1 MKSKKLFLK
10 YLGRYCIIFAIVLVS
25 SLLLVGRAYQITE
38 RNVMEE
44 NTWKLRNGV
53 DNLENH
59 FVRMSSM
66 AETLRQASSLNYL
79 KGVEGS
85 LENQDFVYLNYLE
98 EQLRNISILYDFAS
112 MEFML
117 FASNDCFISNT
128 QVSDSFAGY
137 YGDFFRYDDRPAD
150 EFKELV
156 FGQSQK
162 LTLLP
167 CQELKYNRYGILTET
182 ENPMLCVIRPSLGGQ
197 SSLVDESVAIV
208 FVLEQDKIL
217 DLIFGKDAGDGT
229 SIRLF
234 DTDGNTVFGWGTA
247 WEEAEGQA
255 AGGNAD
261 AAGKNAGA
269 AGLENKGWST
279 VAYEGQEGVLSASAG
294 YSKESVQRYI
304 LELVGML
311 ILYVFIGL
319 GAAVVLA
326 FVLAGREYHSMHGLI
341 TDVMAQNEKE
351 VPAVKNE
358 YDLLSQSFN
367 QMARARNEYKAKVS
381 LLENQMKNSVLENAM
396 LQGIYTEA
404 SQQRFRQMFPMKIE
418 YFCVALLKINTER
431 TELCPE
437 VSLSARDRLS
447 GLLGESRPFMSV
459 LSGGDQ
465 EIFLMPMKPEDDSN
479 VTKIQEKFE
488 QLMEMLS
495 GEYGITFSAG
505 ISAIGKG
512 LENLHVCYLQAA
524 QVLQAFEKEY
534 VNAAGNY
541 YLLQTDSRLPALIDL
556 EFMQKLANLV
566 LCAEEEAVKQL
577 FEHFLKNYRR
587 NSVLYEMHRE
597 EAFYAIRNVLAGLLQ
612 QQALSSASRD
622 LPSYRADKRFEEL
635 VVSLEYTAC
644 ALCRAVQD
652 NKKSKNEGL
661 KKDIL
666 KYLEKNFSD
675 SSLTAQKL
683 SQEVGI
689 SEKYLY
695 QFMKEQTGYTFAAYV
710 EKLRLAR
717 AEELL
722 RETDLSN
729 TIIAEQAGFGSANTF
744 YRVFSKNKGV
754 SPGKYRENLKK

>member
-25 SLLLVGRAYQITE
+25 SLLLVARAYQITE

-85 LENQDFVYLNYLE
+85 LENQEFVYLNYLE
-98 EQLRNISILYDFAS
+98 EQLNNISILYDFAS

-137 YGDFFRYDDRPAD
+137 YGDFFRYDDRSAD
-150 EFKELV
+150 EFKKLV

-162 LTLLP
+162 LTLLS
-167 CQELKYNRYGILTET
+167 CQELKYNRYGILTEA

-197 SSLVDESVAIV
+197 TSLVDESIAIV

-234 DTDGNTVFGWGTA
+234 DTSGNTVFDWGTA
-247 WEEAEGQA
+247 WDETESQVDGW
-255 AGGNAD
+255 
-261 AAGKNAGA
+261 NAGA
-269 AGLENKGWST
+269 AGLENRGWST
-279 VAYEGQEGVLSASAG
+279 VTYVGQEGVLSASAG
-294 YSKESVQRYI
+294 FSRESVQRYI

-326 FVLAGREYHSMHGLI
+326 FVLAGREYRSMHGLI
-341 TDVMAQNEKE
+341 TDVVAQNEKE

-358 YDLLSQSFN
+358 YDLLSQSFT
-367 QMARARNEYKAKVS
+367 QMAQARNEYKAKVS

-396 LQGIYTEA
+396 LQGIYTED
-404 SQQRFRQMFPMKIE
+404 SRQRFLQMFPMKIE
-418 YFCVALLKINTER
+418 YFCVALLKINTEC
-431 TELCPE
+431 TELCPQI
-437 VSLSARDRLS
+437 SLSARDRLS

-459 LSGGDQ
+459 LSGGNQ
-465 EIFLMPMKPEDDSN
+465 EIFLIPMKPEDDSN
-479 VTKIQEKFE
+479 VTKVQEEFE
-488 QLMEMLS
+488 QLMEALS

-534 VNAAGNY
+534 ANAAGNY
-541 YLLQTDSRLPALIDL
+541 YLLQTDSRLPALVDL

-597 EAFYAIRNVLAGLLQ
+597 EAFYAIRNVLAGLLHQ
-612 QQALSSASRD
+612 QVLSSGSRE
-622 LPSYRADKRFEEL
+622 LPSYRADRGFEEL
-635 VVSLEYTAC
+635 VLSLEDTA
-644 ALCRAVQD
+644 AAMCRAVRD
-652 NKKSKNEGL
+652 NKKSKNDGL
-661 KKDIL
+661 KQDIL
-666 KYLEKNFSD
+666 KYLEENFSD
-675 SSLTAQKL
+675 SSLTALKL
-683 SQEVGI
+683 SQEAGI

-695 QFMKEQTGYTFAAYV
+695 QFMKEQTGYTYAAYV
-710 EKLRLAR
+710 EKLRLGR

-729 TIIAEQAGFGSANTF
+729 TVIAEQAGFGSANTF

-754 SPGKYRENLKK
+754 SPGKYRENFKK

>member
-10 YLGRYCIIFAIVLVS
+10 YLGRYCVIFAIVLVS
-25 SLLLVGRAYQITE
+25 SLLLVVRAYQITG

-44 NTWKLRNGV
+44 NTWKLRSGV

-85 LENQDFVYLNYLE
+85 LENQEYVYLNYLE
-98 EQLRNISILYDFAS
+98 EQLKNISILYDFAA

-128 QVSDSFAGY
+128 QVSDSFSGY
-137 YGDFFRYDDRPAD
+137 YGNFFRYEDRSAD
-150 EFKELV
+150 EFKELI

-167 CQELKYNRYGILTET
+167 CQELKYNRYGILTEAK
-182 ENPMLCVIRPSLGGQ
+182 NPMLCVIRPSIGGQ
-197 SSLVDESVAIV
+197 TSLVDESVAIV
-208 FVLEQDKIL
+208 FVVEQDKIL

-234 DTDGNTVFGWGTA
+234 DADGNTVFGWGTA
-247 WEEAEGQA
+247 WEEAESQA
-255 AGGNAD
+255 AGP
-261 AAGKNAGA
+261 
-269 AGLENKGWST
+269 ENGGWRT

-294 YSKESVQRYI
+294 FSRESVQKYI

-326 FVLAGREYHSMHGLI
+326 FVLAGREYRSMHGLI
-341 TDVMAQNEKE
+341 TDVVAQNEKE

-358 YDLLSQSFN
+358 YDLLSQSFT
-367 QMARARNEYKAKVS
+367 QMAQARNEYKAKVS

-396 LQGIYTEA
+396 LQGIYTED
-404 SQQRFRQMFPMKIE
+404 SRQRFLQMFPMKIE

-431 TELCPE
+431 TEACPK
-437 VSLSARDRLS
+437 VSLSARDRLT

-459 LSGGDQ
+459 LSGGNQ
-465 EIFLMPMKPEDDSN
+465 EIFLIPMKPEDDSN
-479 VTKIQEKFE
+479 VTKVQEEFE
-488 QLMEMLS
+488 QLMEALS

-524 QVLQAFEKEY
+524 QVLLAFEKEY

-541 YLLQTDSRLPALIDL
+541 YLLQTDSRLPALVDL
-556 EFMQKLANLV
+556 DFMQKLANLV

-597 EAFYAIRNVLAGLLQ
+597 EAFYAIRNVLAGLLLQ
-612 QQALSSASRD
+612 QVLANSSRD
-622 LPSYRADKRFEEL
+622 LPSYRADRGFEEL
-635 VVSLEYTAC
+635 VRSLEDTAV
-644 ALCRAVQD
+644 ALCHAVRD
-652 NKKSKNEGL
+652 NKKSKNDGL
-661 KKDIL
+661 KQDIL
-666 KYLEKNFSD
+666 NYLEKNFSD
-675 SSLTAQKL
+675 SSLTALKL

-695 QFMKEQTGYTFAAYV
+695 QFMKEQTGCTYAAYV
-710 EKLRLAR
+710 EKLRLLR

-729 TIIAEQAGFGSANTF
+729 TVIAEQAGFGSANTF
-744 YRVFSKNKGV
+744 YRVFSKNRGV
-754 SPGKYRENLKK
+754 SPGKYRENFKK

>member
-1 MKSKKLFLK
+1 MESKKLFLK

-25 SLLLVGRAYQITE
+25 SLLLVARAYQITE

-66 AETLRQASSLNYL
+66 AETLRQVSSLNYL

-85 LENQDFVYLNYLE
+85 LENQEFVYLNYLE
-98 EQLRNISILYDFAS
+98 EQLNNISILYDFAS

-117 FASNDCFISNT
+117 FSSNDCFISNI
-128 QVSDSFAGY
+128 QVSDSFANY
-137 YGDFFRYDDRPAD
+137 YGDFFRYENKSAA

-156 FGQSQK
+156 FGQGQK
-162 LTLLP
+162 MTLLP
-167 CQELKYNRYGILTET
+167 CKELKYNYYGMLKEVK
-182 ENPMLCVIRPSLGGQ
+182 NPMLCVIRPSLGGQ

-247 WEEAEGQA
+247 WEETEGQA
-255 AGGNAD
+255 AGKNGKSAD
-261 AAGKNAGA
+261 I

-294 YSKESVQRYI
+294 FSKESVQRYI

-358 YDLLSQSFN
+358 YDLLSQSFT

-418 YFCVALLKINTER
+418 YFCVALLKINTEC

-541 YLLQTDSRLPALIDL
+541 YLLQTDSRLPALVDL

-597 EAFYAIRNVLAGLLQ
+597 EAFYAIRNVLAGLLHQ
-612 QQALSSASRD
+612 QVLSSGSRE
-622 LPSYRADKRFEEL
+622 LPSYRADRGFEEL
-635 VVSLEYTAC
+635 VLSLEDTA
-644 ALCRAVQD
+644 AAMCRAVRD
-652 NKKSKNEGL
+652 NKKSKNDGL
-661 KKDIL
+661 KQDIL
-666 KYLEKNFSD
+666 KYLEENFSD
-675 SSLTAQKL
+675 SSLTALKL
-683 SQEVGI
+683 SQEAGI

-695 QFMKEQTGYTFAAYV
+695 QFMKEQTGYTYAAYV
-710 EKLRLAR
+710 EKLRLGR

-729 TIIAEQAGFGSANTF
+729 TVIAEQAGFGSANTF

-754 SPGKYRENLKK
+754 SPGKYRENFKK